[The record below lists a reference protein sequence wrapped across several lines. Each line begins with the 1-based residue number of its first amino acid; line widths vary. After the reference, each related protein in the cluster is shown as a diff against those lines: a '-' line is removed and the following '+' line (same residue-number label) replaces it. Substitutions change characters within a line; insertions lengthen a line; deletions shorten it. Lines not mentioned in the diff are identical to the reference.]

1 MKELTKQIKEKS
13 FHKVYLLTG
22 DEPYLVLQ
30 AKHMLKNAMIKE
42 GDTMN
47 YAAFTDGKIDLN
59 TLQELAFTYPFFS
72 EKRLLLLDGTG
83 ILKTGKDEFVS
94 IMENMPET
102 TCIIICEPEVDKR
115 SKVYKWIKK
124 NGYVGEF
131 LKKNQT
137 EKVLLRWIAALLGKE
152 KKQIRENNARYF
164 LQKTGDDMFQIKN
177 EIDKLI
183 AYAGD
188 REEITQADIDA
199 VASGE
204 VQDKIFDFFKYASRS
219 KIREENGLSEVSSK
233 DYDFIPDFHPF
244 LTSPRSQQVLSVPV
258 TYCDDKTKQTAR
270 IEIMGW
276 YIKDRQLKIRWKP
289 KYMRKRRWRSSRIS
303 IDIVP
308 DNYFFQGQ
316 IYRDSSAPIFLN
328 NLSFDSKIPKS
339 FLPHLKNQYQIFMA
353 LVEEQKRL
361 ALLRKV
367 QLNNKD

>member
-1 MKELTKQIKEKS
+1 MPYHKKKLGEKLGLPTFNHYYNIPITS
-13 FHKVYLLTG
+13 LEYN
-22 DEPYLVLQ
+22 
-30 AKHMLKNAMIKE
+30 LKNL
-42 GDTMN
+42 GPSDTYIITFKQDNNLFVVDMTHQLGHTRHFDTVSLFKKDN
-47 YAAFTDGKIDLN
+47 LLSGIAAVHSIQILSFPD
-59 TLQELAFTYPFFS
+59 ELYS
-72 EKRLLLLDGTG
+72 LDSSQHLKNLVALYYKDAE
-83 ILKTGKDEFVS
+83 IMRYLKTTKNIGDQVTRYQLEANRLERQGKS
-94 IMENMPET
+94 
-102 TCIIICEPEVDKR
+102 
-115 SKVYKWIKK
+115 
-124 NGYVGEF
+124 
-131 LKKNQT
+131 
-137 EKVLLRWIAALLGKE
+137 
-152 KKQIRENNARYF
+152 
-164 LQKTGDDMFQIKN
+164 
-177 EIDKLI
+177 
-183 AYAGD
+183 
-188 REEITQADIDA
+188 
-199 VASGE
+199 
-204 VQDKIFDFFKYASRS
+204 FDFFKYTNRG

-258 TYCDDKTKQTAR
+258 TYFDDKTKQTAR

-303 IDIVP
+303 IDIVT

>member
-1 MKELTKQIKEKS
+1 MR
-13 FHKVYLLTG
+13 Y
-22 DEPYLVLQ
+22 
-30 AKHMLKNAMIKE
+30 
-42 GDTMN
+42 
-47 YAAFTDGKIDLN
+47 
-59 TLQELAFTYPFFS
+59 
-72 EKRLLLLDGTG
+72 
-83 ILKTGKDEFVS
+83 LKTTKNIGDQVTRYQLEANRLERQGKS
-94 IMENMPET
+94 
-102 TCIIICEPEVDKR
+102 
-115 SKVYKWIKK
+115 
-124 NGYVGEF
+124 
-131 LKKNQT
+131 
-137 EKVLLRWIAALLGKE
+137 
-152 KKQIRENNARYF
+152 
-164 LQKTGDDMFQIKN
+164 
-177 EIDKLI
+177 
-183 AYAGD
+183 
-188 REEITQADIDA
+188 
-199 VASGE
+199 
-204 VQDKIFDFFKYASRS
+204 FDFFKYTSRG

-258 TYCDDKTKQTAR
+258 TYFDDKTKQTAR

-303 IDIVP
+303 IDIVT

-367 QLNNKD
+367 QLNNKG

>member
-1 MKELTKQIKEKS
+1 MPYHKKKLGEKLGLPTFNHYYNIPITS
-13 FHKVYLLTG
+13 LEYN
-22 DEPYLVLQ
+22 
-30 AKHMLKNAMIKE
+30 LKNL
-42 GDTMN
+42 GPSDTYIITFEQDNNLFVVDMTHQLGHTRHFDTVSLFKKDN
-47 YAAFTDGKIDLN
+47 LLSGIAAVPLAAVHSIQILSFPDELYSLDSSQHLKNLVALYYKDGEIMR
-59 TLQELAFTYPFFS
+59 Y
-72 EKRLLLLDGTG
+72 
-83 ILKTGKDEFVS
+83 LKTTTNIGDQVTRYQLEANQLEKQGKD
-94 IMENMPET
+94 
-102 TCIIICEPEVDKR
+102 
-115 SKVYKWIKK
+115 
-124 NGYVGEF
+124 
-131 LKKNQT
+131 
-137 EKVLLRWIAALLGKE
+137 
-152 KKQIRENNARYF
+152 
-164 LQKTGDDMFQIKN
+164 
-177 EIDKLI
+177 
-183 AYAGD
+183 
-188 REEITQADIDA
+188 
-199 VASGE
+199 
-204 VQDKIFDFFKYASRS
+204 FDFFKYTSRD
-219 KIREENGLSEVSSK
+219 KTQEENRLSEVSSK

-258 TYCDDKTKQTAR
+258 TYFDDKTKQTAR

-303 IDIVP
+303 IDIVT